1 MKPKDFLD
9 RLMKA
14 EGMNSNSLSK
24 VTRHQTKQPQIHRFL
39 AGGVAE
45 PRRSTWAP
53 VAKLFGVP
61 IDAFFDDA
69 VAERAWADYE
79 ARKRGGWT
87 VEVPA
92 EHEEEPEV
100 DISDPIRAVAKL
112 MPYLTHADQQ
122 LVLQRVM
129 ALMPTHVGPP
139 AQGASSGGSGPPTG
153 QRRPADGR
161 SGMTAP
167 ALILPF
173 TLRPVHPAKGG
184 CHPRDSAPPSVGAYV
199 QCIKGAW
206 GLF

>member
-24 VTRHQTKQPQIHRFL
+24 ATRHQTKQPQIHRFL

-79 ARKRGGWT
+79 ARKRVGWT

-112 MPYLTHADQQ
+112 MPYLTPADQQ

-129 ALMPTHVGPP
+129 ALMPAHVGPP
-139 AQGASSGGSGPPTG
+139 VQGAPSGGAGHRPGNDGPLMDE
-153 QRRPADGR
+153 A
-161 SGMTAP
+161 A
-167 ALILPF
+167 
-173 TLRPVHPAKGG
+173 
-184 CHPRDSAPPSVGAYV
+184 
-199 QCIKGAW
+199 
-206 GLF
+206 